1 MKKMVSLPLV
11 IASSVLLCIAM
22 SCKKGTDPDDPP
34 AKQLTLLS
42 PLGGAGV
49 QYSVGDTVTI
59 SWSVDNTIPGCQAI
73 ASVGILYSTDN
84 GTSFSFA
91 IGTGSFPTSTTTY
104 RWGVEN
110 IHVSGQFK
118 IKIYDYNDMSNASDQ
133 SAAFV
138 IVP

>member
-1 MKKMVSLPLV
+1 MKNPASLSIITVL
-11 IASSVLLCIAM
+11 SVLLCVAAT
-22 SCKKGTDPDDPP
+22 CKNGNDPDDPP
-34 AKQLTLLS
+34 RKQLTLLA

-49 QYSVGDTVTI
+49 QYAVGDTVTI

-84 GTSFSFA
+84 GSSFPFA
-91 IGTGSFPTSTTTY
+91 IGTGSFPTSTTSY

-110 IHVSGQFK
+110 IHVSSQFK

-138 IVP
+138 IQ